1 MLVNHIQVAYVL
13 QITPLEAKFMLAPH
27 IERIREMVIPG
38 KKGLDECARL
48 VRKTDVGE
56 SLLLNIRFRHPSP
69 ELDDKDRIAY
79 TIEKLKEAPL
89 SLKKKIADD
98 PGCLKSG
105 KISGKFRALNSILEE
120 ESIKEIREILRQ
132 RGGYIDRKDTAMSQ
146 KKRRR
151 AS

>member
-38 KKGLDECARL
+38 KKGLDGCARL
-48 VRKTDVGE
+48 VRETDVVE

-69 ELDDKDRIAY
+69 ELDGKDRIAY

-105 KISGKFRALNSILEE
+105 KISGLEE

>member
-1 MLVNHIQVAYVL
+1 
-13 QITPLEAKFMLAPH
+13 MLAPH
-27 IERIREMVIPG
+27 TRESGRWSYPG

-48 VRKTDVGE
+48 VRETDVVE
-56 SLLLNIRFRHPSP
+56 SLLLNIRFLPSEP
-69 ELDDKDRIAY
+69 ELDGKDRIAY

-120 ESIKEIREILRQ
+120 ESIKEIKEILRL
-132 RGGYIDRKDTAMSQ
+132 RGGHIGRKDTAMSQ

-151 AS
+151 VS

>member
-1 MLVNHIQVAYVL
+1 MRKARQGNRCGRKPLAEY
-13 QITPLEAKFMLAPH
+13 QIP
-27 IERIREMVIPG
+27 
-38 KKGLDECARL
+38 
-48 VRKTDVGE
+48 
-56 SLLLNIRFRHPSP
+56 PSEP
-69 ELDDKDRIAY
+69 ELDGKDRIAY

>member
-48 VRKTDVGE
+48 VRET
-56 SLLLNIRFRHPSP
+56 
-69 ELDDKDRIAY
+69 
-79 TIEKLKEAPL
+79 EAPL
-89 SLKKKIADD
+89 NLKKKIADD

-120 ESIKEIREILRQ
+120 ESIKEIKEILRQ
-132 RGGYIDRKDTAMSQ
+132 RGGHIGRKDTAMSQ

-151 AS
+151 VS

>member
-48 VRKTDVGE
+48 VRETDVVE

-69 ELDDKDRIAY
+69 ELDGKDRIAY
-79 TIEKLKEAPL
+79 TIEKLKEAPQY
-89 SLKKKIADD
+89 
-98 PGCLKSG
+98 P
-105 KISGKFRALNSILEE
+105 R
-120 ESIKEIREILRQ
+120 
-132 RGGYIDRKDTAMSQ
+132 RGIYKGDKRNTAP
-146 KKRRR
+146 KRWLY
-151 AS
+151 

>member
-48 VRKTDVGE
+48 VRETDVVE

-69 ELDDKDRIAY
+69 ELDGKDRIA
-79 TIEKLKEAPL
+79 KCFFRPRFAAGGSGAWRLPC
-89 SLKKKIADD
+89 AD
-98 PGCLKSG
+98 
-105 KISGKFRALNSILEE
+105 AH
-120 ESIKEIREILRQ
+120 
-132 RGGYIDRKDTAMSQ
+132 Q
-146 KKRRR
+146 KPVPC
-151 AS
+151 ATCV

>member
-1 MLVNHIQVAYVL
+1 MRKARQENRRGRKPLAEY
-13 QITPLEAKFMLAPH
+13 QIP
-27 IERIREMVIPG
+27 
-38 KKGLDECARL
+38 
-48 VRKTDVGE
+48 
-56 SLLLNIRFRHPSP
+56 PSEP
-69 ELDDKDRIAY
+69 RTRRQRPDSAY